1 MFVTADYV
9 EDRER
14 FDRSVYTL
22 RKQASSG
29 MAKQAI
35 KCYVC
40 SLSSSTIVYK
50 GQFTPHQLYKYY
62 ADLTNPSFRSHIALV
77 HSRFST
83 NTFPSWNRA
92 QPNR

>member
-1 MFVTADYV
+1 VSGIT
-9 EDRER
+9 
-14 FDRSVYTL
+14 
-22 RKQASSG
+22 KQS
-29 MAKQAI
+29 I

-62 ADLTNPSFRSHIALV
+62 ADLTSPSFRSHIALV